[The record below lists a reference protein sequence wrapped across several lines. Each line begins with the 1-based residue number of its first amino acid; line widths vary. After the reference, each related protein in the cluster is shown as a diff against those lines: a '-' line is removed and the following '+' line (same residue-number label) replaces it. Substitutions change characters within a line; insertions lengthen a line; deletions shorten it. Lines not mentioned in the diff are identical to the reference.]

1 MADIKTITIDGK
13 EVALKCT
20 GATSILYRREF
31 GKDLFVEFNKYAKNV
46 SEGDD
51 GAIPEG
57 AIDMLEEAAY
67 IMAKQANPSERRDF
81 VAWLDQ
87 FNMMALVQD
96 IAQVAEVIVED
107 RKTID
112 EAKKKSDQP
121 QE

>member
-1 MADIKTITIDGK
+1 MAEIKTITIDGID
-13 EVALKCT
+13 VALKCT
-20 GATSILYRREF
+20 GATSVLYRREF

-46 SEGDD
+46 NDNED

-67 IMAKQANPSERRDF
+67 IMAKQANPSEKRDF

-96 IAQVAEVIVED
+96 IAKVAEIIVED
-107 RKTID
+107 RLTLD
-112 EAKKKSDQP
+112 EAKKKSDQA

>member
-1 MADIKTITIDGK
+1 MAGIKTITIDGID
-13 EVALKCT
+13 VALKCT
-20 GATSILYRREF
+20 GATSVLYRREF

-46 SEGDD
+46 NDNED

-67 IMAKQANPSERRDF
+67 IMAKQANPSEKRDF

-96 IAQVAEVIVED
+96 IAKVAEIIVED
-107 RKTID
+107 RLTID
-112 EAKKKSDQP
+112 EAKKKSDQA

>member
-1 MADIKTITIDGK
+1 MADIKTITIDGID
-13 EVALKCT
+13 VALKCT
-20 GATSILYRREF
+20 GATSVLYRREF
-31 GKDLFVEFNKYAKNV
+31 GKDLFFFFFKYAKNV
-46 SEGDD
+46 NDNED

-67 IMAKQANPSERRDF
+67 IMAKQANPSEKRDF

-96 IAQVAEVIVED
+96 IAKVAEIIVED
-107 RKTID
+107 RLTLD
-112 EAKKKSDQP
+112 EAKKKSDQA